1 MARRQLEVVSISLVR
16 LSWLVTIIC
25 CALPFWRGTKVSEEI
40 IIWEGLWDMC
50 EAQGL
55 EILQCVKYS
64 HITLPRDIQ
73 VSRVLVVTC
82 IILTW
87 LGLVL
92 DRYRGDSTCVSNPST
107 REKMT
112 VVTSVL
118 FLGLGVLLLV
128 SVSWVTHNVIHG
140 NSLSLSLM
148 ETMMGGW
155 ESHST
160 WAGSALCCICWEGP
174 TCGTRPQLTMT
185 SPVLQRAP
193 PTTCPVLLRAPG
205 MGPPQRT
212 MPKVGY
218 SLHFGFICSPL
229 RPTTCDLFS
238 SCFSLTETSLARGK
252 EKQEATGLECPP
264 QPQ

>member
-40 IIWEGLWDMC
+40 IIWEGLWGMC

-64 HITLPRDIQ
+64 HTTLPRDIQ
-73 VSRVLVVTC
+73 VSQVLVVTC

-92 DRYRGDSTCVSNPST
+92 DRYRGDRTCVPNPST

-112 VVTSVL
+112 VATSVL

-148 ETMMGGW
+148 ETMMGVSLYLGW
-155 ESHST
+155 LSSLLLLLGGAGLGRAHLWYKAPTNNDQPSPPEGST
-160 WAGSALCCICWEGP
+160 NDLPSSSQGSRDGP
-174 TCGTRPQLTMT
+174 
-185 SPVLQRAP
+185 
-193 PTTCPVLLRAPG
+193 
-205 MGPPQRT
+205 
-212 MPKVGY
+212 
-218 SLHFGFICSPL
+218 
-229 RPTTCDLFS
+229 S
-238 SCFSLTETSLARGK
+238 SENNA
-252 EKQEATGLECPP
+252 
-264 QPQ
+264 